1 MGDLDLISLFLL
13 GLLGT
18 GHCIGMCGPLVVA
31 FPGRT
36 GRVAPHLFYHL
47 GRLVTYGGIGA
58 MMGGIGSGLAMV
70 SSVTGSDHLQLV
82 ARLQIT
88 LSVVS
93 AGFLL
98 YFGLCQLGFFKQP
111 QWMRLAAPEKIP
123 GYRRIIRLAFVNQ
136 GAAEMLFT
144 GLLMGFLPCGLSF
157 AAFSRALAAG
167 GFLDG
172 FLLLSAFGIGTLPG
186 LLLIGT
192 GASALARRYQHH
204 SDIIAGLLMIVMGLS
219 LGLKAITAG

>member
-1 MGDLDLISLFLL
+1 
-13 GLLGT
+13 
-18 GHCIGMCGPLVVA
+18 
-31 FPGRT
+31 
-36 GRVAPHLFYHL
+36 
-47 GRLVTYGGIGA
+47 
-58 MMGGIGSGLAMV
+58 
-70 SSVTGSDHLQLV
+70 LQLV
-82 ARLQIT
+82 GRLQIA
-88 LSVVS
+88 LSVLS

-111 QWMRLAAPEKIP
+111 RWMRLATPEKIP

-136 GAAEMLFT
+136 GAAEMLLT

-167 GFLDG
+167 GFLHG
-172 FLLLSAFGIGTLPG
+172 LLLLTAFGIGTLPG

-204 SDIIAGLLMIVMGLS
+204 SDIIAGLLMIAMGLS

>member
-1 MGDLDLISLFLL
+1 MGDLDLIALFLL

-36 GRVAPHLFYHL
+36 GRFSAHLCYHL
-47 GRLVTYGGIGA
+47 GRLITYGGIGA
-58 MMGGIGSGLAMV
+58 VMGGVGRGLAMV
-70 SSVTGSDHLQLV
+70 SSVTGTDHLRLV
-82 ARLQIT
+82 ARLQVA
-88 LSVVS
+88 LSIVA

-98 YFGLCQLGFFKQP
+98 YFGLCQLGFFRQP

-123 GYRRIIRLAFVNQ
+123 GYRRIIRLAFVKQ

-167 GFLDG
+167 GILNG
-172 FLLLSAFGIGTLPG
+172 FLLLAAFGIGTLPG

-192 GASALARRYQHH
+192 GATALARRYQPQ

>member
-36 GRVAPHLFYHL
+36 GRYAPHLLYHL
-47 GRLVTYGGIGA
+47 GRLLTYGGIGA
-58 MMGGIGSGLAMV
+58 VMGGIGSGLALV
-70 SSVTGSDHLQLV
+70 SSVTGSDHLQIV
-82 ARLQIT
+82 ARVQII
-88 LSVVS
+88 LSVLS

-111 QWMRLAAPEKIP
+111 QWMHLAAPQKIP

-167 GFLDG
+167 GLLHG
-172 FLLLSAFGIGTLPG
+172 SLLLAAFGIGTLPG

-192 GASALARRYQHH
+192 GASALARRYQQH
-204 SDIIAGLLMIVMGLS
+204 SDIIAGLLMIAMGLS
-219 LGLKAITAG
+219 LAVKAMTAG

>member
-1 MGDLDLISLFLL
+1 MGDLDLIPLFLL

-36 GRVAPHLFYHL
+36 GRYTPHFFYHL
-47 GRLVTYGGIGA
+47 GRIVTYSGIGA
-58 MMGGIGSGLAMV
+58 VMGGIGSGLAMV

-82 ARLQIT
+82 ARVQIV
-88 LSVVS
+88 LSVLS

-111 QWMRLAAPEKIP
+111 QWMRLATPEKIP

-167 GFLDG
+167 GFLHG
-172 FLLLSAFGIGTLPG
+172 LLLLSAFGIGTLPG

-192 GASALARRYQHH
+192 GASALARRYQRH
-204 SDIIAGLLMIVMGLS
+204 SDIIAGLLMIAMGLS

>member
-1 MGDLDLISLFLL
+1 MGDLDLISLFFL

-82 ARLQIT
+82 ARVHNVRPEQHAPPMT
-88 LSVVS
+88 LDKT
-93 AGFLL
+93 
-98 YFGLCQLGFFKQP
+98 C
-111 QWMRLAAPEKIP
+111 RE
-123 GYRRIIRLAFVNQ
+123 RRV
-136 GAAEMLFT
+136 
-144 GLLMGFLPCGLSF
+144 
-157 AAFSRALAAG
+157 AAG
-167 GFLDG
+167 RAERIVQLIEGGDEGLRDEP
-172 FLLLSAFGIGTLPG
+172 AAVGTEVPE
-186 LLLIGT
+186 LIGF
-192 GASALARRYQHH
+192 
-204 SDIIAGLLMIVMGLS
+204 
-219 LGLKAITAG
+219 

>member
-36 GRVAPHLFYHL
+36 GRFTPHLFYHF
-47 GRLVTYGGIGA
+47 GRLATYGGIGA
-58 MMGGIGSGLAMV
+58 VMGSLGSGLAMV

-82 ARLQIT
+82 ARLQVA
-88 LSVVS
+88 LSLVS

-98 YFGLCQLGFFKQP
+98 YLGLSQLGFFRQP

-144 GLLMGFLPCGLSF
+144 GMLMGFLPCGLSF

-167 GFLDG
+167 GFLHG
-172 FLLLSAFGIGTLPG
+172 FLLLSAFGVGTLPG

-192 GASALARRYQHH
+192 GATTLARRYQRH
-204 SDIIAGLLMIVMGLS
+204 SDIIAGLLMIAMGLS
-219 LGLKAITAG
+219 LGLKTMTAG

>member
-1 MGDLDLISLFLL
+1 MGDVDLISLFLL

-36 GRVAPHLFYHL
+36 GRFASHLLYHF
-47 GRLVTYGGIGA
+47 GRLATYAGVGAVVGGLGQ
-58 MMGGIGSGLAMV
+58 GLALF
-70 SSVTGSDHLQLV
+70 SSVTGADHLRLV
-82 ARLQIT
+82 ARLQVA

-98 YFGLCQLGFFKQP
+98 YFGLCQLGFFGQP
-111 QWMRLAAPEKIP
+111 RWMRLAAPEKIP
-123 GYRRIIRLAFVNQ
+123 GYRRIIRMAFVNQ
-136 GAAEMLFT
+136 GAVEMLFT

-167 GFLDG
+167 GFLQG
-172 FLLLSAFGIGTLPG
+172 FLLLLAFGLGTLPG

-192 GASALARRYQHH
+192 GATGLARRYQRQ
-204 SDIIAGLLMIVMGLS
+204 SDLVAGLLMIAMGLS
-219 LGLKAITAG
+219 LGVKAVTAL

>member
-18 GHCIGMCGPLVVA
+18 GHCVGMCGPLVVA

-36 GRVAPHLFYHL
+36 GRFSPHLFYHL
-47 GRLVTYGGIGA
+47 GRLVTYGAIGA
-58 MMGGIGSGLAMV
+58 VMGGIGSGLALV
-70 SSVTGSDHLQLV
+70 SVVTGSDHLQLV
-82 ARLQIT
+82 ARLQVG
-88 LSVVS
+88 LSILS

-98 YFGLCQLGFFKQP
+98 YFGLCQLGFFRQP
-111 QWMRLAAPEKIP
+111 RWMQIAAPEKIP
-123 GYRRIIRLAFVNQ
+123 GYRRIIRLAFIDQ
-136 GAAEMLFT
+136 GAAEMVFT

-167 GFLDG
+167 GVMRG
-172 FLLLSAFGIGTLPG
+172 FLLLAAFGIGTLPG

-192 GASALARRYQHH
+192 GATSLARRYQPHA
-204 SDIIAGLLMIVMGLS
+204 DIIAGLLMIAMGLS
-219 LGLKAITAG
+219 LGLKALVAG

>member
-18 GHCIGMCGPLVVA
+18 GHCVGMCGPLVVA

-36 GRVAPHLFYHL
+36 GRLSPHLFYHF
-47 GRLVTYGGIGA
+47 GRLFTYGAIGA
-58 MMGGIGSGLAMV
+58 VMGGIGRGLALA
-70 SSVTGSDHLQLV
+70 SAVTGSDHLQLV
-82 ARLQIT
+82 ARLQVT

-98 YFGLCQLGFFKQP
+98 YFGLCQLGFFPQP
-111 QWMRLAAPEKIP
+111 RWLQIVAPEKIP
-123 GYRRIIRLAFVNQ
+123 GYRRIIRLAFIKQ
-136 GAAEMLFT
+136 GAAEMVFA
-144 GLLMGFLPCGLSF
+144 GLMMGFLPCGLSF

-167 GFLDG
+167 GVMRG
-172 FLLLSAFGIGTLPG
+172 FLLLAAFGIGTLPG

-192 GASALARRYQHH
+192 GATTLARRYQVH
-204 SDIIAGLLMIVMGLS
+204 SDIIAGLLMIAMGLS
-219 LGLKAITAG
+219 LGLKALAAG